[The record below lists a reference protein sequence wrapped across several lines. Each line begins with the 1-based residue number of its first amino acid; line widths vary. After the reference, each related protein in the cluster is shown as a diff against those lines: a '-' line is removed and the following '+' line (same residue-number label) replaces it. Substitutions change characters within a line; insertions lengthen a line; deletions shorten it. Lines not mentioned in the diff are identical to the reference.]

1 MKVKVNSKETEVA
14 EGSKLADLA
23 IQLELPTQGIAI
35 GLNNKLIPLTDWNTQ
50 ELHENDS
57 LVIIKAACGG

>member
-23 IQLELPTQGIAI
+23 IQLKLPTQGIAI
-35 GLNNKLIPLTDWNTQ
+35 GLNNKLIPRTDWNTQ

>member
-35 GLNNKLIPLTDWNTQ
+35 GLNNKLIPRTDWNAQ

>member
-35 GLNNKLIPLTDWNTQ
+35 GLNNKLIPRPDWNTQ

>member
-35 GLNNKLIPLTDWNTQ
+35 GLNNKLIPRTDWNTH

>member
-14 EGSKLADLA
+14 EDSKLADLA

-35 GLNNKLIPLTDWNTQ
+35 GLNNKLIPRTDWNAQ

-57 LVIIKAACGG
+57 LIIIKAACGG

>member
-35 GLNNKLIPLTDWNTQ
+35 GLNNKLIPSTDWNTQ

>member
-1 MKVKVNSKETEVA
+1 MKVLVNSKETEVA
-14 EGSKLADLA
+14 EGSKLIDLT
-23 IQLELPTQGIAI
+23 IQLGLPAQGVAI
-35 GLNNKLIPLTDWNTQ
+35 GLNNKLIPRTEWNVQ